1 MLPELEL
8 LIPYA
13 RYAVI
18 IISVLVVAYASS
30 RLFRMVF
37 RKVADK
43 TAGKN
48 EEDTTNYRFLQNAVT
63 AFIYTIALIVILYS
77 IPQLRAYG
85 VTLFAGAG
93 VVTIVLGFAS
103 QEALSNIVGGI
114 FIVIFKPFRIKDIVQ
129 IGTNTGVIEDITLRH
144 TVIKDWDNKRIIIP
158 NSTISR
164 ETIINWNVADPRI
177 CNRIEVGISYDSDL
191 DLAKTI
197 LAEEA
202 IKHPLHIDV
211 RTPQD
216 IADGKP
222 QILIRLVN
230 FAESSIMLRVFIW
243 TKDPVSGFELKSDY
257 LSAVKKRFDA
267 EGIEIP
273 FPYRTLVFKNQPPA
287 DGSDHSTNPG

>member
-1 MLPELEL
+1 MLQELEP

-18 IISVLVVAYASS
+18 IVSILIVAYLSS

-43 TAGKN
+43 TAGKS

-93 VVTIVLGFAS
+93 VLTIVLGFAS
-103 QEALSNIVGGI
+103 QEALSNIVGGV

-129 IGTNTGVIEDITLRH
+129 IGANTGVIEDITLRH

-164 ETIINWNVADPRI
+164 ETIINWNVADPKI

-191 DLAKTI
+191 DLAKSI

-202 IKHPLHIDV
+202 MKHPLCIDV

-216 IADGKP
+216 ITNGKP
-222 QILIRLVN
+222 KVLVRVVS
-230 FAESSIMLRVFIW
+230 FAESSIVLRAFIW
-243 TKDPVSGFELKSDY
+243 TQDPASGFELKSDY
-257 LSAVKKRFDA
+257 LSAIKKRFDA

-273 FPYRTLVFKNQPPA
+273 FPYRTLVFKNQDP
-287 DGSDHSTNPG
+287 DNGNDHSTNPG